1 MSLKGCCCLLHLVIF
16 RCRSLQAPV
25 PDRRRTAAAD
35 SSRVGP
41 VVETRGRAPAE
52 DRGRVRRQRRKV
64 GRRQEVCRQR
74 KGESE
79 CNLLPLS
86 NCLLNIFVYELQ
98 ARLQHNILNH
108 RSSPRG
114 ERDTNQ
120 DSIFLLLCRQIGN
133 EESKNYSF
141 QALA

>member
-1 MSLKGCCCLLHLVIF
+1 M
-16 RCRSLQAPV
+16 QAPV

-35 SSRVGP
+35 SPRVGP

-79 CNLLPLS
+79 RNPLPLS
-86 NCLLNIFVYELQ
+86 NRLLNIFVYQLQ
-98 ARLQHNILNH
+98 TRLQHNILNH
-108 RSSPRG
+108 RSSPHR

-133 EESKNYSF
+133 EEGKKLFFSGLGLDD
-141 QALA
+141 A